1 MNTALLITS
10 AIALLTVA
18 GGVVAFFA
26 AHSAPVGFE
35 DADGFHLVNETKRAQ
50 AVPVSASHDAHPAGA
65 RFAA

>member
-10 AIALLTVA
+10 VIALLTVA
-18 GGVVAFFA
+18 GGVIAYFA

-35 DADGFHLVNETKRAQ
+35 DADGFHLVHDTKRAK
-50 AVPVSASHDAHPAGA
+50 AISDSHDAHPAGA